1 MPDIYRYFGF
11 VFFFHSN
18 EHDPIHVHVQHDHK
32 ESVFDIIMEIGE
44 VKEVN
49 MREKTGGTPLTSKE
63 QHVAEKIERQ
73 YANNIIDKWTNYF
86 IKKKRVVCTTI
97 KKRLK

>member
-1 MPDIYRYFGF
+1 M
-11 VFFFHSN
+11 N
-18 EHDPIHVHVQHDHK
+18 TTPIHVHVQHDHK
-32 ESVFDIIMEIGE
+32 ESVFGIIMENGK
-44 VKEVN
+44 VKEVT
-49 MREKTGGTPLTSKE
+49 MREKKGIPPLTSKD
-63 QHVAEKIERQ
+63 QRVAEQFVRQ

>member
-1 MPDIYRYFGF
+1 M
-11 VFFFHSN
+11 
-18 EHDPIHVHVQHDHK
+18 
-32 ESVFDIIMEIGE
+32 
-44 VKEVN
+44 N
-49 MREKTGGTPLTSKE
+49 MTPYMFMYNTTIKSLCLTLSWRMARSPLTSKD
-63 QHVAEKIERQ
+63 QHVAEQFVRQ

>member
-1 MPDIYRYFGF
+1 M
-11 VFFFHSN
+11 N
-18 EHDPIHVHVQHDHK
+18 TTPIHVHVQHDHK
-32 ESVFDIIMEIGE
+32 ESVFDIIMENGK
-44 VKEVN
+44 VKEAT
-49 MREKTGGTPLTSKE
+49 MREKKGIPPLTSKD
-63 QHVAEKIERQ
+63 QRVAEQFVRQ

>member
-1 MPDIYRYFGF
+1 
-11 VFFFHSN
+11 
-18 EHDPIHVHVQHDHK
+18 
-32 ESVFDIIMEIGE
+32 
-44 VKEVN
+44 
-49 MREKTGGTPLTSKE
+49 MREKKGVPPLTSKD
-63 QHVAEKIERQ
+63 QHVAEQFGRQ

>member
-1 MPDIYRYFGF
+1 MG
-11 VFFFHSN
+11 N
-18 EHDPIHVHVQHDHK
+18 GK
-32 ESVFDIIMEIGE
+32 
-44 VKEVN
+44 VKEVT
-49 MREKTGGTPLTSKE
+49 MREKKGVPPLTSKD
-63 QHVAEKIERQ
+63 QHVAEQFVRQ

>member
-1 MPDIYRYFGF
+1 
-11 VFFFHSN
+11 
-18 EHDPIHVHVQHDHK
+18 
-32 ESVFDIIMEIGE
+32 MENGK
-44 VKEVN
+44 VKEVT
-49 MREKTGGTPLTSKE
+49 MREKKGVPPLTSKD
-63 QHVAEKIERQ
+63 QHVAEQFVRQ

>member
-1 MPDIYRYFGF
+1 M
-11 VFFFHSN
+11 N
-18 EHDPIHVHVQHDHK
+18 TTPIHVHVHVQHDHK
-32 ESVFDIIMEIGE
+32 ESVFDIIMENGK
-44 VKEVN
+44 VKEVT
-49 MREKTGGTPLTSKE
+49 MREKKGIPPLTSKD
-63 QHVAEKIERQ
+63 QRVAEQFVRQ

>member
-1 MPDIYRYFGF
+1 
-11 VFFFHSN
+11 
-18 EHDPIHVHVQHDHK
+18 
-32 ESVFDIIMEIGE
+32 MEEGK
-44 VKEVN
+44 VKEITI
-49 MREKTGGTPLTSKE
+49 REKKGVPPLSSKD
-63 QHVAEKIERQ
+63 QRVAEQFVRE

>member
-1 MPDIYRYFGF
+1 
-11 VFFFHSN
+11 
-18 EHDPIHVHVQHDHK
+18 
-32 ESVFDIIMEIGE
+32 MENGK
-44 VKEVN
+44 VKEVT
-49 MREKTGGTPLTSKE
+49 MREKKGVPPLTSKD
-63 QHVAEKIERQ
+63 QRVAEQFVRQ